1 MLTSLA
7 LIFLCGLLLG
17 SIFKKLRLPSL
28 IGMLIVGIVLGPYVL
43 NLLDDSI
50 LSISADLR
58 ELALI
63 IILTRAGLSLDL
75 EDLKKIGRPAML
87 MSFLPATFEMVG
99 TVLLAQKLFSLP
111 LLDAAVLAAVI
122 SSASPAVIV
131 PSMLKLMNKGYGTN
145 KSIPQLILAGASVDD
160 VFNIVVFTSFL
171 SLAEKKMNSSQLTTN
186 TATISPLRFLEVPV
200 AILLGI
206 LVGVLMGILLSQ
218 LFKQVHMRDSVKVII
233 LLSSAFLLVALEDI
247 AKGVI
252 PFSGLLAVMASG
264 IILLKNIPATAERIS
279 SKFSKL
285 WVGAEIMLF
294 VLVGASVNIHYATSA
309 GLKAI
314 TMLLVILLFRMAGVF
329 CCLIK
334 TSLNWKERL
343 FCALAN
349 LPKATVQAA
358 IGAIPLSIGMASGET
373 ILAVAVFSI
382 LFTAPLGALVIDSTY
397 KKLLTKTES

>member
-28 IGMLIVGIVLGPYVL
+28 IGMLIVGIILGPYVL

-63 IILTRAGLSLDL
+63 IILTRAGLSLNL
-75 EDLKKIGRPAML
+75 NDLKKIGRPAIL

-131 PSMLKLMNKGYGTN
+131 PSMLKLMDKGYGTN
-145 KSIPQLILAGASVDD
+145 KSIPQLVLAGASVDD

-171 SLAEKKMNSSQLTTN
+171 SLAEKKMNSSQLSVA
-186 TATISPLRFLEVPV
+186 ATISPLRFLEIPV
-200 AILLGI
+200 AVLLGI
-206 LVGVLMGILLSQ
+206 LIGVLMGILLSQ
-218 LFKQVHMRDSVKVII
+218 LFKHVHMRDSVKVII
-233 LLSSAFLLVALEDI
+233 LLSSAFLLVALEGFT
-247 AKGVI
+247 KNVI

-264 IILLKNIPATAERIS
+264 IILLKNIPSTAERVS

-294 VLVGASVNIHYATSA
+294 VLVGASVNIQYATSA

-314 TMLLVILLFRMAGVF
+314 AMLVVILLFRMVGVF

-334 TSLNWKERL
+334 TNLNWKERL

-358 IGAIPLSIGMASGET
+358 IGAIPLSIGLASGET

-382 LFTAPLGALVIDSTY
+382 LFTAPLGALIIDSTY
-397 KKLLTKTES
+397 KKLLTKTK

>member
-28 IGMLIVGIVLGPYVL
+28 IGMLIVGIILGPYVL

-63 IILTRAGLSLDL
+63 IILTRAGLSLNL
-75 EDLKKIGRPAML
+75 NDLKKIGRPAML

-99 TVLLAQKLFSLP
+99 TVLLTQKLFSLP

-131 PSMLKLMNKGYGTN
+131 PSMLKLMDKGYGTN
-145 KSIPQLILAGASVDD
+145 KSIPQLVLAGASVDD

-171 SLAEKKMNSSQLTTN
+171 SLAEKKMNSSQLSVAT
-186 TATISPLRFLEVPV
+186 TISPLRFLEIPV

-206 LVGVLMGILLSQ
+206 LIGVLMGILLSQ
-218 LFKQVHMRDSVKVII
+218 LFKHVHMRDSVKVII
-233 LLSSAFLLVALEDI
+233 LLSSAFLLVTLEDFTKNI
-247 AKGVI
+247 I

-264 IILLKNIPATAERIS
+264 IILLKNIPSTAERVS

-294 VLVGASVNIHYATSA
+294 VLVGASVNIQYATSA

-314 TMLLVILLFRMAGVF
+314 AMLVVILLFRMVGVF

-334 TSLNWKERL
+334 TNLNWKERL

-358 IGAIPLSIGMASGET
+358 IGAIPLSIGLASGET

-382 LFTAPLGALVIDSTY
+382 LFTAPLGALIIDSTY
-397 KKLLTKTES
+397 KKLLTKTK

>member
-28 IGMLIVGIVLGPYVL
+28 IGMLIVGIILGPYVL

-63 IILTRAGLSLDL
+63 IILTRAGLSLNL
-75 EDLKKIGRPAML
+75 NDLKKIGRPAML

-111 LLDAAVLAAVI
+111 LLDASVLAAVI

-131 PSMLKLMNKGYGTN
+131 PSMLKLMDKGYGTN
-145 KSIPQLILAGASVDD
+145 KSIPQLVLAGASVDD

-171 SLAEKKMNSSQLTTN
+171 SLAEKKMNSSQLSVA
-186 TATISPLRFLEVPV
+186 ATISPLRFLEIPV

-206 LVGVLMGILLSQ
+206 LIGVLMGILLSQ
-218 LFKQVHMRDSVKVII
+218 LFKHVHMRDSVKVII
-233 LLSSAFLLVALEDI
+233 LLSSAFLLVALEDFT
-247 AKGVI
+247 KNVI

-264 IILLKNIPATAERIS
+264 IILLKNIPSTAERVS

-294 VLVGASVNIHYATSA
+294 VLVGASVNIQYATSA

-314 TMLLVILLFRMAGVF
+314 AMLVVILLFRMVGVF

-334 TSLNWKERL
+334 TNLNWKERL

-358 IGAIPLSIGMASGET
+358 IGAIPLSIGLASGET

-382 LFTAPLGALVIDSTY
+382 LFTAPLGALIIDSTY
-397 KKLLTKTES
+397 KKLLTKTK

>member
-7 LIFLCGLLLG
+7 LIFLCGLFLG
-17 SIFKKLRLPSL
+17 SLFKKLRLPSL
-28 IGMLIVGIVLGPYVL
+28 IGMLIAGIVLGPYAL
-43 NLLDDSI
+43 NLMDDSI

-58 ELALI
+58 KLALI
-63 IILTRAGLSLDL
+63 IILTRAGLSLKL
-75 EDLKKIGRPAML
+75 NDLKKIGRPAVL

-99 TVLLAQKLFSLP
+99 TMLIAQKLFSLP
-111 LLDAAVLAAVI
+111 FLDAAVLASVI

-131 PSMLKLMNKGYGTN
+131 PSMLKLMDKGYGTN
-145 KSIPQLILAGASVDD
+145 KSIPQLVLAGASVDD

-171 SLAEKKMNSSQLTTN
+171 SLAERKMNSSGLSVKAT
-186 TATISPLRFLEVPV
+186 TISPLRFLEIPV
-200 AILLGI
+200 AILLGVLIGI
-206 LVGVLMGILLSQ
+206 LVGTFLSQ
-218 LFKQVHMRDSVKVII
+218 IFKHMHMRDSVKVII
-233 LLSSAFLLVALEDI
+233 LLSSAFLLVALEDFT
-247 AKGVI
+247 KNVI

-264 IILLKNIPATAERIS
+264 VILFKNIPPTVERIS

-294 VLVGASVNIHYATSA
+294 VLVGASVNIQYASSA

-314 TMLLVILLFRMAGVF
+314 AMLVGILLFRMVGVF

-334 TSLNWKERL
+334 TNLNGKERL

-358 IGAIPLSIGMASGET
+358 IGAIPLSIGLASGET
-373 ILAVAVFSI
+373 ILTVAVFSV
-382 LFTAPLGALVIDSTY
+382 LFTAPLGAFVIESTY
-397 KKLLTKTES
+397 KMLLTKTD

>member
-28 IGMLIVGIVLGPYVL
+28 IGMLIVGIILGPYVL

-63 IILTRAGLSLDL
+63 IILTRAGLSLNL
-75 EDLKKIGRPAML
+75 NDLKKIGRPAML

-131 PSMLKLMNKGYGTN
+131 PSMLKLMDKGYGTN
-145 KSIPQLILAGASVDD
+145 KSIPQLVLAGASVDD

-171 SLAEKKMNSSQLTTN
+171 SLAEKKMNSSQLSVA
-186 TATISPLRFLEVPV
+186 ATISPLRFLEIPV

-206 LVGVLMGILLSQ
+206 LIGVLMGILLSQ
-218 LFKQVHMRDSVKVII
+218 LFKHVHMRDSVKVII
-233 LLSSAFLLVALEDI
+233 LLSSAFLLVALEDFT
-247 AKGVI
+247 KNVI

-264 IILLKNIPATAERIS
+264 IILLKNIPSTAERVS

-294 VLVGASVNIHYATSA
+294 VLVGASVNIQYATSA

-314 TMLLVILLFRMAGVF
+314 AMLVVILLFRMVGVF

-334 TSLNWKERL
+334 TNLNWKERL

-358 IGAIPLSIGMASGET
+358 IGAIPLSIGLASGET

-382 LFTAPLGALVIDSTY
+382 LFTAPLGALIIDSTY
-397 KKLLTKTES
+397 KKLLTKTK